1 MFKVE
6 ITTDEATGLSKAVAT
21 LNLPTITVEKYRADS
36 DDLRWAI
43 QNAINEITD
52 AIVEKEMGN

>member
-6 ITTDEATGLSKAVAT
+6 VTTDEATGLSKAVAT
-21 LNLPTITVEKYRADS
+21 LQLPTITVEKYRADE

-43 QNAINEITD
+43 QAAINEITD
-52 AIVEKEMGN
+52 AIVEKEMSK